1 MPSIPTPPSGQPQQR
16 PFNFYEFFSG
26 GGMARLGLGNGWK
39 CQFSNDWDIKKT
51 AAYLENFAPADEHH
65 FGDIGE
71 VKTNQLPHH
80 VSLAW
85 ASFPCQDLSLAGNGR
100 GLAGDR
106 SGVFWAFWELMQS
119 LRSEGRRPPIIA
131 LENVAGL
138 ISSHQGQDLCNLVKA
153 FSEADYKVGAVLIDA
168 ALFLA
173 QSRPRLFII
182 AVDNRVSIPSTLV
195 SNMPSPIWHPK
206 KLCDVIL
213 GTDDS
218 VRKNWLWWHLPRPEL
233 SRTSLSEIIERVP
246 EGVAWHSKEETERI
260 LAMMSPAN
268 KKKIDLAKG
277 SSLVTY
283 GTAYKRTREG
293 MQRLEV
299 RFDGLSGCLRT
310 PSGGSSRQIIIA
322 IENHEVKTRL
332 ISPRET
338 ARLMGLPDEYRLPR
352 KYNDAYH
359 LTGDGVA
366 VPAVAW
372 LGQHILSPLAI
383 ASEEIFHRTELQ

>member
-1 MPSIPTPPSGQPQQR
+1 MPSIPIRPSGQSQR
-16 PFNFYEFFSG
+16 REFSFYEFFSG

-51 AAYLENFAPADEHH
+51 TAYLENFAPANEHH
-65 FGDIGE
+65 FGDIGK
-71 VKTNQLPHH
+71 VTTAQLPDH

-85 ASFPCQDLSLAGNGR
+85 ASFPCQDLSLAGNGK

-106 SGVFWAFWELMQS
+106 SGVFWAFWKLMQS

-138 ISSHQGQDLCNLVKA
+138 ISSHQGQDLRNLVKA
-153 FSEADYKVGAVLIDA
+153 FSEADYNVGAVLIDA

-182 AVDNRVSIPSTLV
+182 AVDNRIPIPSTLV
-195 SNMPSPIWHPK
+195 SNIPSSIWHPK

-213 GTDDS
+213 GADDS
-218 VRKNWLWWHLPRPEL
+218 VRKNWIWWHLPRPVL
-233 SRTSLSEIIERVP
+233 SPSPLSAIIEDVP
-246 EGVAWHSKEETERI
+246 IGVEWHSQQETERI
-260 LAMMSPAN
+260 LAMMSLTN
-268 KKKIDLAKG
+268 KKKIELAKESPLG
-277 SSLVTY
+277 TY
-283 GTAYKRTREG
+283 GTAYKRTRDG
-293 MQRLEV
+293 KQRLEV
-299 RFDGLSGCLRT
+299 RFDGFSGCLRT

-322 IENHEVKTRL
+322 IENNEVKTRL

-338 ARLMGLPDEYRLPR
+338 ARLMGLPDEYRLPK

-372 LGQHILSPLAI
+372 LEQHILTPLAI
-383 ASEEIFHRTELQ
+383 ASEEIFQRIDLR